1 MNTMQHE
8 LDRIASMTDDQ
19 LDRRY
24 AKMTKPEKIE
34 AFHRALVLE
43 NRNPSLQKRISND
56 HGLGS
61 GESWELVR
69 HLPPSKDTWK
79 FCVFDEN
86 NIQIFHNDVADNSKF
101 ANGLYRTAQ
110 ARTKWDELV
119 AKGYEVKQ

>member
-1 MNTMQHE
+1 MKTLYHTSKTGAVVEWDIWTEGADIVTEYGQR
-8 LDRIASMTDDQ
+8 DGKKQ
-19 LDRRY
+19 LARKTATGKNIGKTNETTPD
-24 AKMTKPEKIE
+24 
-34 AFHRALVLE
+34 
-43 NRNPSLQKRISND
+43 
-56 HGLGS
+56 